1 MLRDHVVSLI
11 SKVYADPD
19 ALGQLLPQETSREVF
34 CRVGRVSQTEWFN
47 AGRAGLAAQYKL
59 VLFAPDYR
67 GEDTV
72 ELDGERYGVYR
83 NYAGDGD
90 QIELYLERKGGL

>member
-34 CRVGRVSQTEWFN
+34 CRVGSVSQTEWFS
-47 AGRAGLAAQYKL
+47 AGPAGLAAQ
-59 VLFAPDYR
+59 
-67 GEDTV
+67 
-72 ELDGERYGVYR
+72 
-83 NYAGDGD
+83 
-90 QIELYLERKGGL
+90 